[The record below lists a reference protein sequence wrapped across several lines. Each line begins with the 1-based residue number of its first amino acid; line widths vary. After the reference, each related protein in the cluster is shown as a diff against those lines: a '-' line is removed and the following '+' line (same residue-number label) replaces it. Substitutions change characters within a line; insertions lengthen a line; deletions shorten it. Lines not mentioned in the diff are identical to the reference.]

1 MTMQSGTIV
10 DLTGEDDDEKSAATR
25 VNAVYEEA
33 VAMASRMTSHFD
45 STKTRPLPYQ
55 NPNKSPDEQG
65 SSAEKNT
72 LHATSPKPLVHSR
85 LKTFPNLARYETN
98 GLTKYENNDG
108 VPQQSTIPQKSST
121 NYSTNVSL
129 PQFPPATAA
138 QKPVKSFPALEEEE
152 KNRPQPRQTTSATP
166 RNGGSSIRTPRSAA
180 LSAKQSIAETCNE
193 LEEWITKDPNL
204 ILQQAGVSTPRKP
217 GRLKKDSDEW
227 SPISNTK
234 NVMEQQNGLG
244 GSITITSALSAGGSG
259 DLAVS
264 KDDNLSPSR
273 ELSTLVG
280 NKKRKLSG
288 SSLFNDSP
296 VKTAKLNAEPGGRQD
311 NCLPRLAEYAS
322 RSPNT
327 KEYVTKSL
335 GGCFPKCV
343 YPAIK
348 AAKAQY
354 QDCLTEDELNGIA
367 NTIITSETDHQ
378 RHFRPRGGGL
388 LSSKCKLPQGATN
401 RNHLELRLGKVS

>member
-1 MTMQSGTIV
+1 MTVQSGTIV
-10 DLTGEDDDEKSAATR
+10 DLTGEDDDDNSAATR
-25 VNAVYEEA
+25 DKAVFKEA
-33 VAMASRMTSHFD
+33 FAEASRFTSHFE
-45 STKTRPLPYQ
+45 STKTTRPLPYQ
-55 NPNKSPDEQG
+55 NPNKSPDKQG
-65 SSAEKNT
+65 SSGEKNT
-72 LHATSPKPLVHSR
+72 LHAISPKPLLHSR

-108 VPQQSTIPQKSST
+108 IPQQSTIPQKHST

-129 PQFPPATAA
+129 PQFPPATVA
-138 QKPVKSFPALEEEE
+138 QKPAKSFPVLEEEE
-152 KNRPQPRQTTSATP
+152 KNRPQPRQITSATP
-166 RNGGSSIRTPRSAA
+166 RNGASSIRTPRSAA
-180 LSAKQSIAETCNE
+180 LSAKQNIAETCNE

-204 ILQQAGVSTPRKP
+204 IPQQAGVSTPRKP
-217 GRLKKDSDEW
+217 GRPKKDSDEW
-227 SPISNTK
+227 SPSSNTK

-273 ELSTLVG
+273 GLSTLVG

-288 SSLFNDSP
+288 SSLSNESP

-311 NCLPRLAEYAS
+311 NYLPRLAESAS
-322 RSPNT
+322 RSFYT
-327 KEYVTKSL
+327 KEFVTKSL
-335 GGCFPKCV
+335 AGCFPKCV

-367 NTIITSETDHQ
+367 NS
-378 RHFRPRGGGL
+378 
-388 LSSKCKLPQGATN
+388 
-401 RNHLELRLGKVS
+401 VSFPF